1 MGKIVAV
8 SIRLDEELLDRAK
21 VEAIVRGVTLGEIV
35 NEALRKELSSSQGQQ
50 MSSNVMKKAD
60 ATLAVEA
67 IFSRIIRSGIDPC
80 NGSWKQ

>member
-1 MGKIVAV
+1 
-8 SIRLDEELLDRAK
+8 
-21 VEAIVRGVTLGEIV
+21 
-35 NEALRKELSSSQGQQ
+35 

-80 NGSWKQ
+80 NGSWK